1 MPHTFDITS
10 GTPPGWATRVVVGR
24 GVLAN
29 AAATIAR
36 TYRSHRLVVVSDARV
51 AKLYGSAL
59 CERLETHR
67 APAALVTFP
76 PGERSKT
83 RETKARLE
91 DKILALG
98 AGRDTLVIAL
108 GGGVTGDLAG
118 FLAATWHRGVPVV
131 QVPTTTLA
139 MCDAALGGKTG
150 VDVSHG
156 KNFVGAFHQPVAV
169 YADVET
175 LATLSP
181 RVYAAGLSEA
191 VKTAVALDE
200 DLFRMIERSA
210 LRLVVR
216 DLRTLSAVIARVL
229 RLKGEVVAADPRDN
243 GRRAVLNFGH
253 TVAHALESASSFRI
267 PHGEAVAIGIAA
279 EARVAQRL
287 TGFPAAQA
295 TRIVSLLEAL
305 GLPVRAPRNL
315 DPRRL
320 SHAFRLDK
328 KTRGGIVH
336 CALPERFGRMAGG
349 ATSTV
354 AVDPARDLLP
364 FLRQN

>member
-10 GTPPGWATRVVVGR
+10 GRSPGWTTYVVVGR
-24 GVLAN
+24 GALVS
-29 AAATIAR
+29 AADAIAKA
-36 TYRSHRLVVVSDARV
+36 YRSHRLVIVSDARV
-51 AKLYGSAL
+51 AKLYAASL
-59 CERLETHR
+59 CERLASRR
-67 APAALVTFP
+67 APASLLTFP

-91 DKILALG
+91 DKLLALG
-98 AGRDTLVIAL
+98 AGRDTLVLAL

-118 FLAATWHRGVPVV
+118 FLAATWHRGVPVI
-131 QVPTTTLA
+131 QLPTTTLA

-150 VDVSHG
+150 VDVARG
-156 KNFVGAFHQPVAV
+156 KNLVGAFHQPVAV

-175 LATLSP
+175 LATLP
-181 RVYAAGLSEA
+181 ARTYAAGLSEA

-200 DLFRMIERSA
+200 DLFRTIERDA
-210 LRLVVR
+210 PRLAVR
-216 DLRTLSAVIARVL
+216 DLRTLSSVIARVL
-229 RLKGEVVAADPRDN
+229 RLKGDIVAADPRDN
-243 GRRAVLNFGH
+243 ARRAVLNFGH
-253 TVAHALESASSFRI
+253 TLAHALESASSFRI

-287 TGFPAAQA
+287 TGFPATQA
-295 TRIVSLLEAL
+295 MRIESLLEAL

-315 DPRRL
+315 DPQRL
-320 SHAFRLDK
+320 RDAFRLDK
-328 KTRGGIVH
+328 KTRGGVVH

-349 ATSTV
+349 ATFTV
-354 AVDPARDLLP
+354 AVDPVRDLLP